1 MRVLMLA
8 TSFPK
13 YVGDTTAPFIA
24 EIAAGVVAH
33 GVAVRILLPHHRE
46 FCHEATERGVELRTF
61 GYAPHPSWALW
72 GYAEALQAD
81 VGLRR
86 RALCVMPF
94 ALIAST
100 WSLWRHAREF
110 RPDVIHGHW
119 LLPNGLPALVVAWL
133 CGVPLVI
140 SMHGSDVALAE
151 RTPLYRR
158 VAKWVFGQTRWATAC
173 SSDLHQRALT
183 LGADPATTIT
193 VPYGVAASEFRPDM
207 YDRDWLAQRFG
218 IATTAPLVVAVG
230 RFVTKKGFHHLLR
243 TLPTLRAINPQIRLL
258 LVGYGDLHD
267 DYVATIQALGV
278 TDMVVMPGQL
288 LRAEVAQVIAS
299 ADVYCV
305 PSVHDELGNVDGL
318 PNALLEGMSAG
329 RAIVASAV
337 AGIPDVITSGVHGLL
352 VPEGDEAQLA
362 QAIARLLR
370 DRQYANQLGIA
381 ARDQVREALTW
392 ARVTARLVAGYAEV
406 CKNERY

>member
-13 YVGDTTAPFIA
+13 YHGDTTAPFIA

-33 GVAVRILLPHHRE
+33 GVAVRLLLPHHRE
-46 FCHEATERGVELRTF
+46 FRHETIERGVELRTF
-61 GYAPHPSWALW
+61 RYAPHPSWALW

-86 RALCVMPF
+86 RALYVTPF

-100 WSLWRHAREF
+100 WSLWRQAREF

-119 LLPNGLPALVVAWL
+119 VLPNGLPAMIVAWL
-133 CGVPLVI
+133 CRVPLVI
-140 SMHGSDVALAE
+140 SMHGSDVAMAE
-151 RTPLYRR
+151 RTSIYRR
-158 VAKWVFGQTRWATAC
+158 IAGWIFGRTRLATAC
-173 SSDLHQRALT
+173 SGDLHQRALA

-193 VPYGVAASEFRPDM
+193 LPYGVATSEFRPDM
-207 YDRDWLAQRFG
+207 HDRSWIAQRFG
-218 IATTAPLVVAVG
+218 IAATAPLVVAVG

-243 TLPTLRAINPQIRLL
+243 TLPALRASNPQVRLL
-258 LVGYGDLHD
+258 LAGYGDLHD
-267 DYVATIQALGV
+267 EYVAIIDALGV
-278 TDMVVMPGQL
+278 ADMVVMPGQL
-288 LRAEVAQVIAS
+288 LRDEVARVIAS

-318 PNALLEGMSAG
+318 PNALLEGMAAG

-337 AGIPDVITSGVHGLL
+337 AGIPDVITDGVQGLL
-352 VPEGDEAQLA
+352 VPEGDEPRLA
-362 QAIARLLR
+362 QAIVSILSNRAYADRL
-370 DRQYANQLGIA
+370 GMA
-381 ARDQVREALTW
+381 ARAQVSDALTW
-392 ARVTARLVAGYAEV
+392 SRVTARLVAGYAEV
-406 CKNERY
+406 CKK

>member
-13 YVGDTTAPFIA
+13 YAGDTTAPFIA

-46 FCHEATERGVELRTF
+46 FRHEAIERGVELRTF
-61 GYAPHPSWALW
+61 RYAPHPSWALW

-86 RALCVMPF
+86 RALYVTPF

-100 WSLWRHAREF
+100 WSLWRQAREF
-110 RPDVIHGHW
+110 RPDIIHGHW
-119 LLPNGLPALVVAWL
+119 LLPNGLPAMIVAWL

-140 SMHGSDVALAE
+140 SMHGSDVAMAE
-151 RTPLYRR
+151 RTSLYRR
-158 VAKWVFGQTRWATAC
+158 IAGWIFGRTHLATAC
-173 SSDLHQRALT
+173 SGDLHLRALA

-193 VPYGVAASEFRPDM
+193 LPYGVAASEFRPDM
-207 YDRDWLAQRFG
+207 IDRDWVAQRFG
-218 IATTAPLVVAVG
+218 IAATAPLVVAVG
-230 RFVTKKGFHHLLR
+230 RFVTKKGFQHLLR
-243 TLPTLRAINPQIRLL
+243 TLPTLRAIYPQLRLL
-258 LVGYGDLHD
+258 LAGYGDLHD
-267 DYVATIQALGV
+267 EYVAIIAELGV
-278 TDMVVMPGQL
+278 ADMVVMPGQL
-288 LRAEVAQVIAS
+288 LRDEVARVIAS

-318 PNALLEGMSAG
+318 PNALLEGMAAG

-337 AGIPDVITSGVHGLL
+337 AGIPDVITDGVHGLL
-352 VPEGDEAQLA
+352 VPEGDETRLA
-362 QAIARLLR
+362 QAITQLLS
-370 DRQYANQLGIA
+370 DREYAHRLGIA
-381 ARDQVREALTW
+381 ARNQVSDALTW
-392 ARVTARLVAGYAEV
+392 SRVTARLVAGYAEV
-406 CKNERY
+406 CGR

>member
-1 MRVLMLA
+1 VRVLMLA

-13 YVGDTTAPFIA
+13 YAGDTTAPFIA

-46 FCHEATERGVELRTF
+46 FCHDASERGVELRTF
-61 GYAPHPSWALW
+61 RYAPHPSLALW

-81 VGLRR
+81 VGLRQ
-86 RALCVMPF
+86 RALLVTPF

-100 WSLWRHAREF
+100 WSLWRQAREF
-110 RPDVIHGHW
+110 RPDIIHGHW
-119 LLPNGLPALVVAWL
+119 LLPNGLPAMIVAWL

-140 SMHGSDVALAE
+140 SMHGSDVAMAE
-151 RTPLYRR
+151 RTSTYRR
-158 VAKWVFGQTRWATAC
+158 IAGWIFERTRFATAC
-173 SSDLHQRALT
+173 SGDLHQRALA
-183 LGADPATTIT
+183 LGAAPATTIT
-193 VPYGVAASEFRPDM
+193 LPYGVAAGEFRPEL
-207 YDRDWLAQRFG
+207 YDREWIAQRFG

-243 TLPTLRAINPQIRLL
+243 ALPTLREIYPQLRLL
-258 LVGYGDLHD
+258 LAGYGDLHD
-267 DYVATIQALGV
+267 QYTAIIAELGV
-278 TDMVVMPGQL
+278 ADMVVMPGQL
-288 LRAEVAQVIAS
+288 LRDEVARVIAS

-318 PNALLEGMSAG
+318 PNALLEGMAAG

-352 VPEGDEAQLA
+352 VSEGDEVQLA
-362 QAIARLLR
+362 DAICQLCANPE
-370 DRQYANQLGIA
+370 YAHHLGNA
-381 ARDQVREALTW
+381 ARNHVRDALTW
-392 ARVTARLVAGYAEV
+392 SQVTARLVAGYAEV
-406 CKNERY
+406 CAK

>member
-13 YVGDTTAPFIA
+13 YAGDTTAPFIA

-33 GVAVRILLPHHRE
+33 GVAVRILLPHHRD
-46 FCHEATERGVELRTF
+46 FRHDASERGVELRTF
-61 GYAPHPSWALW
+61 RYAPHPSLALW

-81 VGLRR
+81 VGLRQ
-86 RALCVMPF
+86 RALLVTPF

-100 WSLWRHAREF
+100 WSLWRQAREF
-110 RPDVIHGHW
+110 CPDIIHGHW
-119 LLPNGLPALVVAWL
+119 LLPNGLPAMIVAWL

-140 SMHGSDVALAE
+140 SMHGSDVAMAE
-151 RTPLYRR
+151 RTSTYRR
-158 VAKWVFGQTRWATAC
+158 IAGWIFERTRFATAC
-173 SSDLHQRALT
+173 SGDLHQRALV

-193 VPYGVAASEFRPDM
+193 LPYGVAAGEFRPEL
-207 YDRDWLAQRFG
+207 YDREWIAQRFG
-218 IATTAPLVVAVG
+218 IVTTAPLLVAVG
-230 RFVTKKGFHHLLR
+230 RFVTKKGFQHLLR
-243 TLPTLRAINPQIRLL
+243 TLPMLREIYPQLRLL
-258 LVGYGDLHD
+258 LAGYGDLHAE
-267 DYVATIQALGV
+267 YTAIIAELGV
-278 TDMVVMPGQL
+278 ADMVVMPGQL
-288 LRAEVAQVIAS
+288 LRDEVARVIAS

-318 PNALLEGMSAG
+318 PNALLEGMAAG

-362 QAIARLLR
+362 DAISQLIAHPE
-370 DRQYANQLGIA
+370 YAHQLGIA
-381 ARDQVREALTW
+381 ARDQVCEALTW
-392 ARVTARLVAGYAEV
+392 SRVTARLVACYAEV
-406 CKNERY
+406 CGK

>member
-13 YVGDTTAPFIA
+13 YHGDTTAPFIA

-46 FCHEATERGVELRTF
+46 FRHEAIERGVELRTF
-61 GYAPHPSWALW
+61 RYAPHPSWALW

-86 RALCVMPF
+86 RALYVTPF

-100 WSLWRHAREF
+100 WSLWRQAREF

-119 LLPNGLPALVVAWL
+119 LLPNGLPAMIVAWL

-140 SMHGSDVALAE
+140 SMHGSDVAMAE
-151 RTPLYRR
+151 RTSLYRR
-158 VAKWVFGQTRWATAC
+158 IAGWIFGRTHFATAC
-173 SSDLHQRALT
+173 SGDLHQRALA

-193 VPYGVAASEFRPDM
+193 LPYGVATSEFRPDM
-207 YDRDWLAQRFG
+207 HDRAWIAHRFG
-218 IATTAPLVVAVG
+218 IAATVPLVVAVG
-230 RFVTKKGFHHLLR
+230 RFVTKKGFQHLLR
-243 TLPTLRAINPQIRLL
+243 TLPTLRAIYPQLRLL
-258 LVGYGDLHD
+258 IAGYGDLHD
-267 DYVATIQALGV
+267 EYVAIIDALGV
-278 TDMVVMPGQL
+278 ADMVVMPGQL
-288 LRAEVAQVIAS
+288 LRDEVARVIAS

-318 PNALLEGMSAG
+318 PNALLEGMAAG

-337 AGIPDVITSGVHGLL
+337 AGIPDVITDGVHGLL
-352 VPEGDEAQLA
+352 VPEGDETRLA
-362 QAIARLLR
+362 QAITQLLGDREYAHRLG
-370 DRQYANQLGIA
+370 NA
-381 ARDQVREALTW
+381 ARNQVSDALTW
-392 ARVTARLVAGYAEV
+392 SRVTARLVAGYAEV
-406 CKNERY
+406 CGR